1 MKIII
6 TENQYRKLLS
16 ENNGDGIDEFK
27 QFVKGGRFVHPDQ
40 FFDYY
45 FSVFDYNDSE
55 SLSAIENDDELYN
68 IFLGKI
74 LSEYFINSF
83 YHPHNYKGKNNI
95 ISIFDYVVERHSILL
110 FKNRKDV
117 INNFYKLLNLKL
129 KLPYWYKNN
138 LLYEFIDVSVNDVA
152 KLMFNEYPP
161 KEAIRQLS
169 IITDKLGKR
178 YKERLFHIIKKYT
191 EDNGLLLILKDKGF
205 TFNRRE
211 DSMVRDVINYLK
223 DPSEKI
229 KTKTGFLR
237 YIGSPLGSGQHA
249 TFWSALNKSG
259 IIQKIGSGNN
269 VTYTFGSNYDEWENG
284 NLIAF

>member
-16 ENNGDGIDEFK
+16 ENNEDGIDGFK
-27 QFVKGGRFVHPDQ
+27 QLVKRGRFVKPDH
-40 FFDYY
+40 FFEYY
-45 FSVFDYNDSE
+45 FSAFDYNHND
-55 SLSAIENDDELYN
+55 SLSAIEVDDELYD

-74 LSEYFINSF
+74 LSGYFINS
-83 YHPHNYKGKNNI
+83 YYKDKNNI
-95 ISIFDYVVERHSILL
+95 ITIFDYVVDRHSISL

-129 KLPYWYKNN
+129 KLPYWYENN
-138 LLYEFIDVSVNDVA
+138 LLDEFIDVSVNDVA

-178 YKERLFHIIKKYT
+178 YKERLFNVIKKYA
-191 EDNGLLLILKDKGF
+191 EENNLLLIPKEKGF

-211 DSMVRDVINYLK
+211 NSMVRDVINYLK

-237 YIGSPLGSGQHA
+237 YIGSPLGGGQHA

-259 IIQKIGSGNN
+259 IIEKIGSGKIT
-269 VTYTFGSNYDEWENG
+269 TYSIGPNYEEWEKG
-284 NLIAF
+284 NLVTF